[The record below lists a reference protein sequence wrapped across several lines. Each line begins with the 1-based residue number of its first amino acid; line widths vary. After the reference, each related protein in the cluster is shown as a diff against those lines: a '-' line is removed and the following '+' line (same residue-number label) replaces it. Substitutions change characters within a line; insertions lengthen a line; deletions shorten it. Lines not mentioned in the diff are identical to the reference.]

1 MIATK
6 IEENLNTIK
15 LHLEAEINPTEIAA
29 VELKLSNL
37 SSLMGLSAECMRYAK
52 EVVLTAQKSFLS
64 KPNMLNQSATN
75 LKLLIESELHYEI
88 GLFVYSERLN
98 AAITHC
104 CDSLRTIIS
113 KYKEELRIANFSN

>member
-1 MIATK
+1 MIASQ

-15 LHLEAEINPTEIAA
+15 LHLEAEVNPTEISA

-37 SSLMGLSAECMRYAK
+37 SALMGLSAECMRYSK
-52 EVVLTAQKSFLS
+52 EVVLTAQKVFLS

-88 GLFVYSERLN
+88 SLFVYSERLN
-98 AAITHC
+98 AAITHAS
-104 CDSLRTIIS
+104 DSLRTIIS
-113 KYKEELRIANFSN
+113 KYKEELRINNFSN